1 MKTSKIILTVYALIA
16 PFILLTGFVLGHDFD
31 STSIMRSK
39 FTHPKTWEHF
49 SEPMESNSF
58 SVIHAHNTAVFLSDT
73 VAINTLGYRYLND
86 KLKPTFYIKEDTLH
100 LWSVSVPNSNSTMAY
115 YFINPKSAIILVGE
129 GAQFRGDFIGVENI
143 VANLKAS
150 EIMMQDGSLNK
161 LVLDVMKN
169 SRVEVRTDSI
179 FGNPIES
186 TINLND
192 DAVLEITLDDKSK
205 MTLSK
210 NPLTLVN
217 PTFPSFY
224 DYSWGLNGFDID
236 RMLTIN
242 LSDSIYQVQRPR
254 N

>member
-1 MKTSKIILTVYALIA
+1 MKTSKIILTVYALVT
-16 PFILLTGFVLGHDFD
+16 PFVLLAGFVLSHDFD
-31 STSIMRSK
+31 SSSMIRAK

-58 SVIHAHNTAVFLSDT
+58 SVIHAHSTTVFLSDT
-73 VAINTLGYRYLND
+73 VAVNTLGYRYLNEQV
-86 KLKPTFYIKEDTLH
+86 KPTFYIKDDTLH
-100 LWSVSVPNSNSTMAY
+100 LWSVKVPNSNSTMAY
-115 YFINPKSAIILVGE
+115 FFINPKSTLHLVGE

-143 VANLKAS
+143 VANLKFS

-161 LVLDVMKN
+161 LVLNEAIN
-169 SRVEVRTDSI
+169 SKLEIKADSVS
-179 FGNPIES
+179 GNPIVS

-192 DAVLEITLDDKSK
+192 DAVLEITLDEKSK

-210 NPLTLVN
+210 NPLTLVDPN
-217 PTFPSFY
+217 FPSFY

-242 LSDSIYQVQRPR
+242 LSDSIYQAQIPPK
-254 N
+254 